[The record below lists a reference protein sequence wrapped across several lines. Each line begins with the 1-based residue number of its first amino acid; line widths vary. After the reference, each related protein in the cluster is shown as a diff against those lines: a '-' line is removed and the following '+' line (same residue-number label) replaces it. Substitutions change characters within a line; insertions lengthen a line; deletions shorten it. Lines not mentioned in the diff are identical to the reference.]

1 MLFELGL
8 GPIPWMIVTEMYD
21 TDHVSAAQ
29 ATASQL
35 NWVCNILVG
44 LGFPLLDAG
53 LGPLAFAPFGA
64 VLAAGLA
71 FVVLG
76 LPETLNS
83 TPTELHD
90 QLLREC
96 GAAAPRGGKYGTLQH
111 AASGRA

>member
-1 MLFELGL
+1 M
-8 GPIPWMIVTEMYD
+8 
-21 TDHVSAAQ
+21 
-29 ATASQL
+29 
-35 NWVCNILVG
+35 CNILVG

-83 TPTELHD
+83 TENDIKYQVKPHHYSFVMIALMD
-90 QLLREC
+90 ALRRSVDT
-96 GAAAPRGGKYGTLQH
+96 GFTTLVKNSWIGVLSIAMKTMVSTAVRHEYKSQNLEFNV
-111 AASGRA
+111 